1 MLFPGGSSQHP
12 ASSQNSASEEGRG
25 LPEMADPGLLFRMA
39 LWLLR
44 MSGQAMGSPLPVRVY
59 YKFDSGCWR
68 SRNTLQLHK
77 GYRCR

>member
-1 MLFPGGSSQHP
+1 MLSPDDSNRYL
-12 ASSQNSASEEGRG
+12 AR
-25 LPEMADPGLLFRMA
+25 PGLLLRLT

-44 MSGQAMGSPLPVRVY
+44 TCGQDAGAAIPVRVH

-77 GYRCR
+77 VYRCR